1 MGSLREF
8 AFVASL
14 AFLAMAMALT
24 AQALHIPLPFLR
36 APRQIVS
43 ASVPTA
49 RVQAPPPLVPVP
61 LPRPAT
67 PPMAQQFANA
77 ESPDESPDESNEG
90 EGHAMPRDAQAAPAL
105 PPQAIT
111 IDPAL
116 AGKMAAD
123 VAARMHDMVPAD
135 LTPYFDVYLYVS
147 KAADGPWAQHMFLF
161 HKSADGTLAF
171 ERAIAV
177 STGRE
182 LHEKY
187 FTSTPTGIFELDPD
201 RFDSVHYSH
210 TWHGAAMPWA
220 MFLNY
225 THGGRLTGIALHS
238 AEGHAFDLGHRAS
251 GGCVRLPP
259 EDAQA
264 LFKRFEAEERG
275 RVPVIA
281 FDRSRATTDTGG
293 AIMRDAV
300 GNPLL
305 APGYKV
311 LLIIEDNS
319 GGPPLVAV
327 VS

>member
-8 AFVASL
+8 ATVASL
-14 AFLAMAMALT
+14 AFLAMAAAMT
-24 AQALHIPLPFLR
+24 AQALHIPLPFLH
-36 APRQIVS
+36 APKLIAFV
-43 ASVPTA
+43 AAPALHIPAPTPVFPVPTA
-49 RVQAPPPLVPVP
+49 RPMPPPS
-61 LPRPAT
+61 AE
-67 PPMAQQFANA
+67 MAAGA
-77 ESPDESPDESNEG
+77 PDESSDEG

-105 PPQAIT
+105 PPQSIA

-123 VAARMHDMVPAD
+123 VAGRMHDVVPAD
-135 LTPYFDVYLYVS
+135 LAPYFDVYLYVS
-147 KAADGPWAQHMFLF
+147 KAAAGPWAQHMFVF
-161 HKSADGTLAF
+161 HKSGDGTLEF
-171 ERAIAV
+171 ERAIPV

-187 FTSTPTGIFELDPD
+187 FTDTPSGIFELDPD
-201 RFDSVHYSH
+201 RFDRTHYSH
-210 TWHGAAMPWA
+210 TWNDAAMPWA

-225 THGGRLTGIALHS
+225 THDGRLTGVALHS
-238 AEGHAFDLGHRAS
+238 AEGHAFDLGRRAS

-259 EDAQA
+259 ADAEL
-264 LFKRFEAEERG
+264 LFNRFEAEERG

-281 FDRSRATTDTGG
+281 FDRLRQTTDTGG
-293 AIMRDAV
+293 AIMRDAS

-319 GGPPLVAV
+319 GGPPLVAA